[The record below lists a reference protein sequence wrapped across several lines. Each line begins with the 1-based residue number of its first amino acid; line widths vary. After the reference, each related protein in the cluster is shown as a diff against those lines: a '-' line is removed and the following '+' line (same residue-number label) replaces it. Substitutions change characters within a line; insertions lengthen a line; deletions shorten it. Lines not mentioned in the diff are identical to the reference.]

1 LKDPKEKFLKDG
13 TKIYDQNK
21 KIEEAKRNMLEC
33 EGTAVD
39 IQRELYKNTGTL
51 EKSLKNVKRIVV
63 IFYRKYNFLDKRS
76 LE

>member
-1 LKDPKEKFLKDG
+1 MKDG

-51 EKSLKNVKRIVV
+51 EKSLKNVKNLLYFLLRM
-63 IFYRKYNFLDKRS
+63 NFLLDKRS